1 MAYSLVHVMS
11 IRQAGTLQLYGR
23 MTRIQRSRRTFE
35 FTFIKN
41 STDQR
46 FWILCVEIIHLTT
59 GALQH
64 WTGVIY
70 FTFDND
76 TSVDTV
82 KEAVKKEMVGRGKFL
97 GYRLLYPEVEK

>member
-1 MAYSLVHVMS
+1 MP
-11 IRQAGTLQLYGR
+11 Q
-23 MTRIQRSRRTFE
+23 
-35 FTFIKN
+35 IKD
-41 STDQR
+41 SG
-46 FWILCVEIIHLTT
+46 LCIEIIHLTT

-82 KEAVKKEMVGRGKFL
+82 KEAVVEVQNGCWLNRRGHT
-97 GYRLLYPEVEK
+97 E

>member
-1 MAYSLVHVMS
+1 MS

-23 MTRIQRSRRTFE
+23 MTRVLRSRRTFE
-35 FTFIKN
+35 FTFLKN

-64 WTGVIY
+64 WTGGFVCLIY
-70 FTFDND
+70 FTSDND

-82 KEAVKKEMVGRGKFL
+82 KEAVKKEIVGRGKFL
-97 GYRLLYPEVEK
+97 GYRLLT

>member
-1 MAYSLVHVMS
+1 MP
-11 IRQAGTLQLYGR
+11 Q
-23 MTRIQRSRRTFE
+23 
-35 FTFIKN
+35 IKD
-41 STDQR
+41 SG
-46 FWILCVEIIHLTT
+46 LCVEIIHLTT

-82 KEAVKKEMVGRGKFL
+82 KEAVKKEIVGRGKFL
-97 GYRLLYPEVEK
+97 GYRLLTQKLRNEH

>member
-1 MAYSLVHVMS
+1 M
-11 IRQAGTLQLYGR
+11 GN
-23 MTRIQRSRRTFE
+23 FE

-82 KEAVKKEMVGRGKFL
+82 KESVKKEIVGRGKFL
-97 GYRLLYPEVEK
+97 GYRLLTQKLRNEHYKSKFQNIWS